1 MQNPVRGG
9 DRSCNGTNGSKI
21 VPTDRPRANLP
32 AADNHHIVRAD
43 AIQHGRP
50 KGLNGAMTT
59 ATERNVVQAI
69 RFKCA
74 FQLSPS
80 VTIIY

>member
-32 AADNHHIVRAD
+32 AADNHRIVRAD
-43 AIQHGRP
+43 AIQHCNRTEWSSGNP
-50 KGLNGAMTT
+50 IQMCISALTLCHNNILN
-59 ATERNVVQAI
+59 R
-69 RFKCA
+69 
-74 FQLSPS
+74 
-80 VTIIY
+80 

>member
-32 AADNHHIVRAD
+32 DADNHRIVRAD
-43 AIQHGRP
+43 AIRIHTADRKVSTVRGQLQP
-50 KGLNGAMTT
+50 NGM
-59 ATERNVVQAI
+59 EFRQSDSNVH
-69 RFKCA
+69 FSSHP
-74 FQLSPS
+74 LSQ
-80 VTIIY
+80 